1 MDKSKK
7 QVNDIRVSFNSRIGG
22 IVSYCEKLLK
32 ENNLRELN
40 FSAVGGSIGT
50 LVSVVE
56 ILKTITPGFYQV
68 NRLATISYQ
77 SVEEGGKSEAQNQRL
92 YPKLEVKL
100 TLDKP
105 EKTTEGFQD
114 KLKEEDR
121 KFLLDAH
128 LKRKEER
135 ARGRSR
141 GRRGFRGRRGGFRGR
156 RPFRGRR
163 GGFRG
168 RPPMR
173 GRGRGRGRPM
183 RGPRGRPMRGR
194 GRPPMTGRGNPS
206 RGSPARGRGAP
217 RGGNK
222 TSNN

>member
-7 QVNDIRVSFNSRIGG
+7 PVNDIRVSFNSRIGG
-22 IVSYCEKLLK
+22 VVSYCEKLLK

-56 ILKTITPGFYQV
+56 LLKTITPGLYQV

-105 EKTTEGFQD
+105 AKTTEGFQEP
-114 KLKEEDR
+114 LKEEQR
-121 KFLLDAH
+121 KTLLDAH

-135 ARGRSR
+135 RRRFR
-141 GRRGFRGRRGGFRGR
+141 GRRGGFRGRRGGFRGR
-156 RPFRGRR
+156 RGGFRGRR

-168 RPPMR
+168 RPPM
-173 GRGRGRGRPM
+173 GR
-183 RGPRGRPMRGR
+183 RGRPMRGR
-194 GRPPMTGRGNPS
+194 GRGRPIRGRGNGPT
-206 RGSPARGRGAP
+206 RGNPPRGRGN
-217 RGGNK
+217 R
-222 TSNN
+222 NNSS